1 MSNSPNV
8 FDLIRILNEY
18 KDREPINGPTIVID
32 KKGRTDY
39 LVEYK
44 KPRRGLL
51 LVLKVPIVVGAY

>member
-32 KKGRTDY
+32 KK
-39 LVEYK
+39 VEQLSC
-44 KPRRGLL
+44 R
-51 LVLKVPIVVGAY
+51 I